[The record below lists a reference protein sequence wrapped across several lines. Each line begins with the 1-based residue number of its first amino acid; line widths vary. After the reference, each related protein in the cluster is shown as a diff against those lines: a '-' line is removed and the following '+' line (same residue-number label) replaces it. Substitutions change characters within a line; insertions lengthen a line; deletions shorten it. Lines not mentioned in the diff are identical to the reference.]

1 MPTTWAE
8 LTLLR
13 RATFPR
19 ERLMIGDSIISTLW
33 LVKFSDRCRLLAGNT
48 ASVIELPTGVEVLN
62 RGEACRWTALS
73 PDAWNA
79 VRAKQWA
86 SRVPGG
92 PLCLNC

>member
-19 ERLMIGDSIISTLW
+19 ERLMIGDSIHHP
-33 LVKFSDRCRLLAGNT
+33 LVGQIPTAAGFSREP
-48 ASVIELPTGVEVLN
+48 ASVIELPPGVEVLN
-62 RGEACRWTALS
+62 RREACRWTALS